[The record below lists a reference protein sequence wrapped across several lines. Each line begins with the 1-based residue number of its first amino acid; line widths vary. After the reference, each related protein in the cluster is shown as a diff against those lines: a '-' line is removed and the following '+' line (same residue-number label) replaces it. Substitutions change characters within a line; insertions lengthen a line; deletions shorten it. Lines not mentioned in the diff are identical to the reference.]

1 MIEKFGD
8 IVKKVKIDSNLLNWL
23 KEELKESHKDEKKY
37 HNSQIDN
44 LRKQYVKYKNRLDK
58 LYEDK
63 LDGIIT
69 KEFFEEKNRLWS
81 REQQDIL
88 SMIEKNKNAN
98 ANYFDQDIKILK
110 LTQKLYSVYFQK
122 NPKEKGQLVKLLLSN
137 CTLNDGNLCPTYKK
151 AL

>member
-23 KEELKESHKDEKKY
+23 KEALKESHKDEKKY